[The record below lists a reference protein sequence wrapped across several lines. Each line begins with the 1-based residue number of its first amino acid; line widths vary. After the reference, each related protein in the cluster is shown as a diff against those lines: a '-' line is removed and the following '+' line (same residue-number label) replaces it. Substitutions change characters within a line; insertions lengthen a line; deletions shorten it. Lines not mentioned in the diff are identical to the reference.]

1 MKLTY
6 RPEIDGLRA
15 FAVISV
21 LLFHGFPNFLAGGF
35 VGVDIFFTI
44 SGYLITSIIFREL
57 QSSNF
62 SYWSFYQRRIRRIFP
77 SLILVLITCSIL
89 GWIILTP
96 AEYELFGTHLATSA
110 GFIPNLRFW
119 REAGY
124 FDKEAITKPLL
135 HLWSL
140 GVEEQFYLLWPVV
153 LGLGWRFLSHKIN
166 YLLLFIAVLLLGSLT
181 LSYFTIAANPTADFY
196 SPLTRFW
203 ELGLGGLIAIL
214 TYFNKTTIPQLLR
227 NVLSSLGGILLIIA
241 ITQLHER
248 LAFPGLWALIPCLG
262 TALILFSM
270 SPSTELPKRSLV
282 LKSLGTTPMVWIGL
296 ISYPLYLWHWP
307 LLSFASILEGQTLS
321 TMSRLLLLTMSF
333 LLAFLSYRFLEKPI
347 RQQRSQI
354 WAYGLLLMMIGLLS
368 YGIMLR
374 KQDGFKGRHQSQ
386 MIADPSTMV
395 LGEFRD
401 SIRRP
406 CHIEKQM
413 PPNLDCFED
422 VRDPVR
428 YALLGDSK
436 AEALFYGL
444 STVSTATGR
453 WMLIDGVHPPPPN
466 ANPGTLD
473 ELLAKSKVAFEMIKN
488 DPQIKVVVLANALRG
503 IFPIDGKTGMIVG
516 LGNSELQ
523 LQNFDQLITELE
535 QVGKTVLFVIDNP
548 TFPDPTSCISGGLTG
563 SELLNHVFYRKANPY
578 CSIRYED
585 HLEGTKAYRLWIQQ
599 LAAKH
604 PNMTV
609 VDLPKYLCNQNEK
622 MCQTTE
628 NNSFL
633 YSYSDHISDYA
644 AKKIGAVITPIADQA
659 MAKFTK

>member
-1 MKLTY
+1 MKLVY
-6 RPEIDGLRA
+6 HPEIDGLRA

-21 LLFHGFPNFLAGGF
+21 LLFHGFPHFLPGGF

-44 SGYLITSIIFREL
+44 SGYLITSIIVREL
-57 QSSNF
+57 QSSSF

-77 SLILVLITCSIL
+77 SLVVVLFACSIL

-166 YLLLFIAVLLLGSLT
+166 YLLLLITVLLLGSLT
-181 LSYFTIAANPTADFY
+181 LSYFTIAVNPTADFY

-214 TYFNKTTIPQLLR
+214 SLFEKISLPPLFKNLM
-227 NVLSSLGGILLIIA
+227 SSLGGILLIIA
-241 ITQLHER
+241 TTQLHEG

-262 TALILFSM
+262 SALILLSL
-270 SPSTELPKRSLV
+270 SPPSELNKQSLV
-282 LKSLGTTPMVWIGL
+282 LKTLGTNLLVWIGL

-307 LLSFASILEGQTLS
+307 LLSLASTLEGQSLS
-321 TMSRLLLLTMSF
+321 MLIRVLLLIMSF
-333 LLAFLSYRFLEKPI
+333 LLAFLSYQFLEKPI
-347 RQQRSQI
+347 RRHGGQI
-354 WAYGLLLMMIGLLS
+354 WAILLLLVMVCLLS
-368 YGIMLR
+368 FGIVLR
-374 KQDGFKGRHQSQ
+374 KQDGFKNRHQSQ
-386 MIADPSTMV
+386 MVANPSTMI

-401 SIRRP
+401 TIRRP

-413 PPNLDCFED
+413 PANLDCFED
-422 VRDPVR
+422 IRDPVR

-444 STVSTATGR
+444 SAVSTSTGR

-466 ANPGTLD
+466 ASVGTLD
-473 ELLAKSKVAFEMIKN
+473 ELLTKSKHAFEMIKN

-503 IFPIDGKTGMIVG
+503 IFPIDAKTGMIVG

-523 LQNFDQLITELE
+523 LQNFDQLINELE
-535 QVGKTVLFVIDNP
+535 EVGKTVLFVIDNP
-548 TFPDPTSCISGGLTG
+548 TFPDPTSCISGGLT
-563 SELLNHVFYRKANPY
+563 SSAILNQVFYRKANPY

-585 HLEGTKAYRLWIQQ
+585 QLEGTKAYRLWIQQ
-599 LAAKH
+599 LAIHH

-609 VDLPKYLCNQNEK
+609 VDLPKYLCKPNENI
-622 MCQTTE
+622 CQTTE

-644 AKKIGAVITPIADQA
+644 AKKIGAVITTIADQA
-659 MAKFTK
+659 MTKFVK

>member
-1 MKLTY
+1 MKLVY

-21 LLFHGFPNFLAGGF
+21 LLFHGFPNFLPGGF

-44 SGYLITSIIFREL
+44 SGYLITSIIFKEL
-57 QSSNF
+57 QSSSF

-77 SLILVLITCSIL
+77 SLALVLITCSIV

-140 GVEEQFYLLWPVV
+140 GVEEQFYLIWPVI
-153 LGLGWRFLSHKIN
+153 LGLGWRFLSPKIN
-166 YLLLFIAVLLLGSLT
+166 HLLLLITALLAGSIT
-181 LSYFTIAANPTADFY
+181 LSYFTININPTADFY

-214 TYFNKTTIPQLLR
+214 TLFEIITLPQLFR

-262 TALILFSM
+262 SALILLSL
-270 SPSTELPKRSLV
+270 SPSTEFTKQSLV
-282 LKSLGTTPMVWIGL
+282 LKSLSTTPMVWIGL

-307 LLSFASILEGQTLS
+307 LLSLASILEGQTLS
-321 TMSRLLLLTMSF
+321 TLVRVLLLIISF
-333 LLAFLSYRFLEKPI
+333 LLAFLSYQFLEKPI
-347 RQQRSQI
+347 RQQKSQI
-354 WAYGLLLMMIGLLS
+354 WALALLLVMICLLS
-368 YGIMLR
+368 FGIMLR
-374 KQDGFKGRHQSQ
+374 KQDGFKDRHQSQ
-386 MIADPSTMV
+386 MMADPSTMI

-401 SIRRP
+401 TIRRP

-413 PPNLDCFED
+413 PPALDCFED

-444 STVSTATGR
+444 SRVSTPTGR

-466 ANPGTLD
+466 ASAGILD
-473 ELLAKSKVAFEMIKN
+473 ELLAKSKLTFEIIKN

-503 IFPIDGKTGMIVG
+503 IFPIDAKTGMITG

-523 LQNFDQLITELE
+523 LQNFDQLISELE

-548 TFPDPTSCISGGLTG
+548 TFPDPTSCISGGLTN
-563 SELLNHVFYRKANPY
+563 SAMLNHIFYRKANPY

-585 HLEGTKAYRLWIQQ
+585 HLEGTKAYRLWTQQ

-604 PNMTV
+604 PKMTV
-609 VDLPKYLCNQNEK
+609 IDVPKYICNPSENI
-622 MCQTTE
+622 CQTTE

-644 AKKIGAVITPIADQA
+644 AKKIGAVITPIADQS
-659 MAKFTK
+659 MTKFAK